1 MTYMMKIQNLEAGQK
16 PLYPTT
22 HNEHLYILQ
31 HIIRRHRHLAP
42 EGRKCYFFFRGL
54 PTSLR

>member
-42 EGRKCYFFFRGL
+42 EGRKCYFFSGVSQL
-54 PTSLR
+54 H